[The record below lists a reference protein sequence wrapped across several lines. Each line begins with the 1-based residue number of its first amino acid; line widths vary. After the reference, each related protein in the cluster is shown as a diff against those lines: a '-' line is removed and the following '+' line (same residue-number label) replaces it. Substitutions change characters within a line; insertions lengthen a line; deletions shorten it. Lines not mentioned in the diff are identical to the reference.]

1 VSGRVFV
8 LVVLTLPLSTTFL
21 LDFGTVP
28 TVSYYFSLYYVLFRY
43 FYIDISEGCTFTIT
57 IKGEAGCENQIKQNA
72 MGMEAIMV
80 REFGAILTHITD
92 GSVVIHLK
100 SVDGDII
107 ARLTD
112 SIRRGQFVRL
122 IEELF
127 SCHEANS
134 SIPSGDWSVEFIIEL
149 DNSSSKMKCK

>member
-1 VSGRVFV
+1 
-8 LVVLTLPLSTTFL
+8 LDEL
-21 LDFGTVP
+21 L
-28 TVSYYFSLYYVLFRY
+28 
-43 FYIDISEGCTFTIT
+43 
-57 IKGEAGCENQIKQNA
+57 KGDAQCEHQIKENA
-72 MGMEAIMV
+72 MRMEAIIV
-80 REFGAILTHITD
+80 REFGAIPTHVTD

-107 ARLTD
+107 SRLTD

-134 SIPSGDWSVEFIIEL
+134 SIPAGHWSVDFIIEYYYRKSTVFT
-149 DNSSSKMKCK
+149 DIYIKVQK